1 MQFCITLP
9 MLCVFTASCKRGYHN
24 GKVTPT
30 EGNTMNTRSTPA
42 AATAPGALVLLTLA
56 IGFVMAM
63 IDLTAVNTA
72 LSDISVSLAVPLTGL
87 VWVVD
92 GYTLTFAAL
101 LLLGGALADRYG

>member
-1 MQFCITLP
+1 
-9 MLCVFTASCKRGYHN
+9 
-24 GKVTPT
+24 
-30 EGNTMNTRSTPA
+30 MNTRSTPI
-42 AATAPGALVLLTLA
+42 AATAQGAAVPGALVLLTLA

-72 LSDISVSLAVPLTGL
+72 LSDISINLAVPLTGL

-101 LLLGGALADRYG
+101 LLLGAHWPTATVRKMCIRAAWACSSSPPCCARWRPAAMP